1 MVQEKSVLQLR
12 GSDTA
17 VSWPEGECWA
27 TPALDQ
33 AKGMSYKNVSRT
45 WVDLSIL

>member
-12 GSDTA
+12 RSDTA
-17 VSWPEGECWA
+17 VSWPERERWV

-33 AKGMSYKNVSRT
+33 AKGD
-45 WVDLSIL
+45 DL